1 MQFPG
6 RQLSVVFRRNEHKDE
21 QVGAIEYTG
30 YDVHWPSG
38 SRVRGL
44 AFDRFCKIG
53 VRYMLGR
60 EKPNLA
66 AVQLYFVPLPSDDAP
81 LPRVSRCRV
90 RALYLERSGADFKL
104 FLSDGTPTDIT
115 FNLHRD
121 EKRILDW
128 IGAHSV
134 ADGARQ
140 WFGLYAVRAASP
152 GWTVPAPHMPSRSRA
167 GATF

>member
-1 MQFPG
+1 MQLPG
-6 RQLSVVFRRNEHKDE
+6 RKLSVVFRRNENKDE
-21 QVGAIEYTG
+21 QVGTIEYTG

-38 SRVRGL
+38 PRIRGL

-66 AVQLYFVPLPSDDAP
+66 AVQLYFVPLASDDAP
-81 LPRVSRCRV
+81 LPRVSGCRV
-90 RALYLERSGADFKL
+90 RALYLERAGADFKL
-104 FLSDGTPTDIT
+104 FLSDGSPTDIA
-115 FNLHRD
+115 FNLYRD

-128 IGAHSV
+128 IGAHGV

-140 WFGLYAVRAASP
+140 WFGLYAVKAARPGLSVSSP
-152 GWTVPAPHMPSRSRA
+152 QMASRSGA
-167 GATF
+167 AATF